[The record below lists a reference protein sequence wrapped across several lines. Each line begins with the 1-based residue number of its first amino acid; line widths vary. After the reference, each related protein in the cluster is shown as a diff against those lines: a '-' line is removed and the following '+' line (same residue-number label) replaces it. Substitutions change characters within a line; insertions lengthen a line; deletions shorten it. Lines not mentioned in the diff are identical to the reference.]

1 MRIDE
6 LTKEVQQIRWFHTI
20 DLGNGVIT
28 PGIDNSPQR
37 LEKLGMPED
46 LRGMTVLDIGAYNG
60 FFSFE
65 AERRGADRVVAC
77 DFPSWTGKEEGKRGF
92 DLARRALNSKV
103 EDIYMDVFDISPE
116 SIGSFD
122 LVLFLGVL
130 YHLKHPLLALERVFS
145 VTGRRLILETHVDM
159 IYTRRPAMVF
169 YPNAELDKNPSNWWG
184 PNPAAIEAML
194 RTVGFRRVEK
204 FSEMRSR
211 TYKLGAAA
219 YLWLKGYAQFFSTL
233 QQNRVVFH
241 AWR

>member
-1 MRIDE
+1 MRTDE
-6 LTKEVQQIRWFHTI
+6 LTKEVQEIRWFHTI
-20 DLGNGVIT
+20 DLGHGVVT
-28 PGIDNSPQR
+28 PGIDNSPQK
-37 LEKLGMPED
+37 LKKLGIPED
-46 LRGMTVLDIGAYNG
+46 LRGMTVLDIGAANG

-77 DFPSWTGKEEGKRGF
+77 DFPSWMGGGKRGF

-103 EDIYMDVFDISPE
+103 EDVSMDVFDLSPE
-116 SIGSFD
+116 SVGSFD

-145 VTGRRLILETHVDM
+145 VTGKRLILETHVDM

-169 YPNAELDKNPSNWWG
+169 YPNAELDEDETNWWG
-184 PNPAAIEAML
+184 PNPAAVEAML

-204 FSEMRSR
+204 FSELRSR
-211 TYKLGAAA
+211 THKLGTAA
-219 YLWLKGYAQFFSTL
+219 YLRVKKQTPFTHTL